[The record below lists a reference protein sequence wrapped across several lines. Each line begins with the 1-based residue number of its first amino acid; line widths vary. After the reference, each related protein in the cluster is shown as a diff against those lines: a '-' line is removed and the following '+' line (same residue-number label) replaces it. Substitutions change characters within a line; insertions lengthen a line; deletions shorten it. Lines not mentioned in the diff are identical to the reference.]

1 MSGKWKTVVL
11 AASVFALSAARIFA
25 AGVEVGDKA
34 PAWSGI
40 PGTDDKKHSL
50 ADYTSAKAIVLVFTC
65 NHCPVAQAYEER
77 LVALQK
83 DYEPKGVQVVAVN
96 VNTMPADRLDKMK
109 ERAEEK
115 GFKFPYL
122 FDESQKMGHDYGAAV
137 TPHAFVVGK
146 EGKLVYIGAIDD
158 NMSAK
163 KVKKHYVRDA
173 LDAILADK
181 EPPQPK
187 TKAFGCGIAYEN

>member
-1 MSGKWKTVVL
+1 
-11 AASVFALSAARIFA
+11 
-25 AGVEVGDKA
+25 
-34 PAWSGI
+34 
-40 PGTDDKKHSL
+40 
-50 ADYTSAKAIVLVFTC
+50 
-65 NHCPVAQAYEER
+65 
-77 LVALQK
+77 
-83 DYEPKGVQVVAVN
+83 
-96 VNTMPADRLDKMK
+96 MK